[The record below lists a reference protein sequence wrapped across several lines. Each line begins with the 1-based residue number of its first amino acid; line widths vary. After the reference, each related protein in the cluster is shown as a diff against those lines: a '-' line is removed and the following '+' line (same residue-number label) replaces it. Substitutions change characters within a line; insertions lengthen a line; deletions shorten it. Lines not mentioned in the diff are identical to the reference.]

1 MLIIRGVTEEQT
13 TTERDTTLMAVWH
26 LLPWLK
32 DARVVC
38 PQAAGQ
44 KKKASVSSDLVEAV
58 VTCVFRLALVAAA
71 PPDRRSPFWRTIL
84 RCHRHKDDENDDDEE
99 EYEDEDS
106 TQNDGDDDDFAF
118 FIDDND
124 PRTLNARIAVRVLD
138 LCNDELASLPPLP
151 ALLEVRESDDGRT
164 EHVIDLVNRWVRL
177 VPAADH
183 RQLLN
188 DSLRLLVDKA
198 RCGHNTAIVP
208 ILKLCQAV
216 TCT

>member
-1 MLIIRGVTEEQT
+1 
-13 TTERDTTLMAVWH
+13 MAVWH
-26 LLPWLK
+26 LMPWLK

-38 PQAAGQ
+38 PQAAGGQ

-58 VTCVFRLALVAAA
+58 VTCVFRLALVDAA
-71 PPDRRSPFWRTIL
+71 PSDRRSPFWRTLL
-84 RCHRHKDDENDDDEE
+84 RCHRHKDAEDDDDDE

-106 TQNDGDDDDFAF
+106 TQNDDDDDDFAYYT
-118 FIDDND
+118 DDND
-124 PRTLNARIAVRVLD
+124 PRTLNAQRVAVRVLD
-138 LCNDELASLPPLP
+138 LCNDELASLPRLP
-151 ALLEVRESDDGRT
+151 VLQGVRESDDGRT
-164 EHVIDLVNRWVRL
+164 EYVIDLVNRWVRL

-183 RQLLN
+183 RQPLN

-208 ILKLCQAV
+208 ILRLCQAV